1 MYRVYTSVNYADTC
15 RDPDDI
21 HINELGYFKKLEKA
35 LDSANSYIKKHFFH
49 KNTTLT
55 KALNGNYSATDFC
68 SYGETI
74 YVIKINV
81 K

>member
-21 HINELGYFKKLEKA
+21 HIDELGYFKKLEKA
-35 LDSANSYIKKHFFH
+35 LNTANSYIRKNFFH
-49 KNTTLT
+49 KDTKLT

-74 YVIKINV
+74 YVIKIDV